1 MPPYLFV
8 SAAGADSAMV
18 IIDCAGFPGT
28 SPVGVLQDPSFGFPA
43 GISVYGNYA
52 YIPDQANDLLTI
64 ADISNLAAP
73 FVVSQMAGPGA
84 PNYLNAATHC
94 QVRPTP
100 GGLFCY
106 VVSPL
111 DNALTIFN
119 VDDPT
124 NPIHVGVIQGVGVP
138 PALSS
143 PRWIYVDANLRAYV
157 AAAGNDSLTIID
169 VSAPTLPAYRGNIAG
184 PGAPN
189 FLDSPRCVQV
199 REIAGVIYA
208 YVISFSDDA
217 LSIFNCNNPNPTLV
231 GTTGVQVSLDE
242 VWSLSLRGAYAY
254 CCAQNHPVS
263 GLAIFNVSNPAAP
276 AFTSALVDARFE
288 DPRGVVYPDNVTGL
302 IWILGSNV
310 AADSVAMINVTNPAA
325 PAYVD
330 RLQGSGPPNY
340 LETPQYITQR
350 GTYLPITQTNPAT
363 EVT

>member
-8 SAAGADSAMV
+8 STVGADAAMV

-28 SPVGVLQDPSFGFPA
+28 SPVGILQDPSFGFPA

-73 FVVSQMAGPGA
+73 FVVSQIAGAAA

-106 VVSPL
+106 VVSIT
-111 DNALTIFN
+111 DNALTVFN

-124 NPIHVGVIQGVGVP
+124 NPIHRGVIQGVAVP

-143 PRWIYVDANLRAYV
+143 PRWIYVDDNLRAYV

-169 VSAPTLPAYRGNIAG
+169 VSDPTLPAYRGNIAG
-184 PGAPN
+184 AGAPN
-189 FLDSPRCVQV
+189 FLNSPRCVQV
-199 REIAGVIYA
+199 REIGGIIYA
-208 YVISFSDDA
+208 YVISFFDDA

-231 GTTGVQVSLDE
+231 GTTGIQASLDE
-242 VWSLSLRGAYAY
+242 VQSLSLRGNYAY

-263 GLAIFNVSNPAAP
+263 GLAIFNIANPAAP
-276 AFTSALVDARFE
+276 FFVSSLVDARFHS
-288 DPRGVVYPDNVTGL
+288 PRGVIYPDNVTDL

-310 AADSVAMINVTNPAA
+310 VADSVAMVNVANPAA

-330 RLQGSGPPNY
+330 WLQGSGPPNY
-340 LETPQYITQR
+340 MTTPQYITQNQVFQ
-350 GTYLPITQTNPAT
+350 PIVQTDPAT
-363 EVT
+363 EIT